1 MDDIIVI
8 ITCMRTKQTY
18 YESPYT
24 LELEATVL
32 SVQPHGNLTN
42 VILDQTLFYPEGG
55 GQPSDRGT
63 IGTAKVEYVRFQ
75 EGEIIHQVTGEV
87 KAGERVKIVL
97 DWAWRYKHMKI
108 HTAGHL
114 LHDVLMTMV
123 KDLSP
128 LRGGHGKKAF
138 LEYKG
143 ELDPLIKE
151 RLEVEVNKVAQQE
164 LEVTT
169 KETSYDELAK
179 ECPFL
184 PPNLPKDKP
193 LRMIKIGDFPSMPD
207 GGVQVRSTGELGK
220 IWIAH
225 IAVKDGITNIRYGV
239 VANLT

>member
-1 MDDIIVI
+1 MKTV
-8 ITCMRTKQTY
+8 QVY
-18 YESPYT
+18 YSNPYAV
-24 LELEATVL
+24 ELEAKVL
-32 SVQPHGNLTN
+32 SVQPQEKLMN
-42 VILDQTLFYPEGG
+42 VILDQTIFYPEGG

-63 IGTAKVEYVRFQ
+63 IGTAKVEYVRYQ
-75 EGEIIHQVTGEV
+75 EGEIIHQVTGEI
-87 KAGERVKIVL
+87 KDGERVKIVL

-151 RLEVEVNKVAQQE
+151 QLEVEVNRIAQQE

-179 ECPFL
+179 ECQFL

-225 IAVKDGITNIRYGV
+225 ITVKDGITNIRYGV